1 MKVLQS
7 SVFRAICAIITGIL
21 LIKDPD
27 DTVKGITIATGIL
40 FLLSGVISCAVYF
53 STGISRN
60 NVTVYDEEGNIIPD
74 TKPAF
79 PIVGLGS
86 ILLGIILALIPET
99 FIEYLMYF
107 FGAIIVFAALSQ
119 FINLAWANKVQ
130 KLPAF
135 YWAFPS
141 VTLLAGCFII
151 LNPIEAAG
159 IPMLIIGCSLLFY
172 GITELING
180 FKIRKISR
188 KGGKE
193 VKEVK
198 EL

>member
-1 MKVLQS
+1 MTGVQTCALP
-7 SVFRAICAIITGIL
+7 IC
-21 LIKDPD
+21 
-27 DTVKGITIATGIL
+27 
-40 FLLSGVISCAVYF
+40 
-53 STGISRN
+53 
-60 NVTVYDEEGNIIPD
+60 
-74 TKPAF
+74 
-79 PIVGLGS
+79 

-188 KGGKE
+188 KGGRE
-193 VKEVK
+193 ERR
-198 EL
+198 